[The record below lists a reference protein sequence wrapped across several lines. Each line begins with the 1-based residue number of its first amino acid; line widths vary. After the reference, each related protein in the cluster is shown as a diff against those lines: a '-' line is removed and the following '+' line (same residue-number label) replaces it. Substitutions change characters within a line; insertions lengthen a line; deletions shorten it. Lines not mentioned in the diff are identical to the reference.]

1 MATIAKL
8 SSDIFNNV
16 AFSNLTVNKNRGK
29 TVFINIPNLVR
40 GNNIRLP
47 ALTSPYGLSTYVD
60 EKAGTVS
67 YSLDLSLTT
76 ETEEIFK
83 TLDSKVLDAVAENSE
98 EWLGRKYSRE
108 VLEEALYKPIVRKS
122 KKPEYPSTIK
132 IKIYANKDGT
142 LAPKAFDLKKNPIK
156 LEQLRKR
163 QSVNTLVTVPSI
175 WFIDNKF
182 GVSIRL
188 VQAQFDV
195 ENDLD
200 RCMFEGDSDNGAN
213 DECDFEVDA

>member
-1 MATIAKL
+1 MIKL

-40 GNNIRLP
+40 GNNIRMPGLM
-47 ALTSPYGLSTYVD
+47 APYGLSTYVD
-60 EKAGTVS
+60 EKSGSVS
-67 YSLDLSLTT
+67 YSLDLSLTP
-76 ETEEIFK
+76 EVEEIFK

-132 IKIYANKDGT
+132 LKIYANKDGT

-163 QSVNTLVTVPSI
+163 QSINTLVSVPSI

-182 GVSIRL
+182 GVSVRL
-188 VQAQFDV
+188 IQAQFDI
-195 ENDLD
+195 ENNLD
-200 RCMFEGDSDNGAN
+200 KCMFDGDSEEETT
-213 DECDFEVDA
+213 ECEFEIDTA